1 MRKAYYLIFT
11 LLLGASCCLPQKKT
25 PMAEY
30 PAKEFEEEY
39 EYAEEDAA
47 DAEYDNSW
55 ELEPVDQN
63 WYKQYKGSETR
74 NWKLEHTE
82 LDITLDFKNSSISGF
97 ASLDLSPYFYSQDSL
112 VLDAKKLNV
121 EEVLDLSNKQ
131 NLKYQINPDSMQ
143 VTIYLDRKYKKGEKL
158 AIKLKYNTSAKAN
171 MDRNGG
177 AIASDDG
184 YYFINTDRKRNI
196 PMQFWTQ
203 GETESSSRWFPTLDA
218 PNQKHSQRISVKVP
232 DTMKVLSNGLKIS
245 SKISEGTKTVV
256 WEQKKAHAVYLT
268 MLAVGNW
275 SVVKDKWKNLDVEY
289 WVEKPF
295 ENQAKN
301 IFGNTPE
308 MMEFF
313 SKYTGVEYPW
323 DKYSQVVV
331 RDFVSGAME
340 NTSATVHMEALHQ
353 TPGEL
358 LDRPLEDYIS
368 HELFHQWFGDYV
380 TAESWANISLNESFA
395 TYGEYLW
402 KANKYGEIV
411 ADETLYG
418 FKKSYEN
425 WGGYTGKTLLRHN
438 YSTTND
444 VFDVTSYQKGALILH
459 MLRNEIGDE
468 AFRAGLKN
476 YLTKHAFKNA
486 EVDELRLCF
495 EETSGLDLAR
505 FFDQWY
511 KRPTYPSYQI
521 DVVKESNEGYKLS
534 IVQDADEY
542 AFTYGKMDIRYS
554 IESKVFNK
562 TLFIDESS
570 TSVDLGNIKPDW
582 LVIDP
587 NNKVL
592 GTFGY
597 TTDGAEKFFDLSR
610 LYLAYTNV
618 ESPSIKSKLAETFEE
633 MIAIETD
640 FGNSVSIVKDQ
651 IDSLR
656 VLMIRDAIMSKS
668 AVLSRNVLFPFF
680 NNTSDEKLGEMI
692 GLDFI
697 AAAVKDKSN
706 PSELRNQCFNIVAD
720 LSKDSNYFKS
730 YVNDPSILVSNSA
743 IARIW
748 KKDKLQSLVPEGL
761 RNEEFSIATSWFK
774 QSLFVGGNPSEQYDY
789 YEVLKSHP
797 HFNPTNTSELIDNI
811 FTYVS
816 DPSDFVYELLQSN
829 NSVNLRAAVRAID
842 SRLERIGMVRG
853 RSETSVIEEEKL
865 LQQLKT
871 KLEEGK

>member
-1 MRKAYYLIFT
+1 
-11 LLLGASCCLPQKKT
+11 
-25 PMAEY
+25 
-30 PAKEFEEEY
+30 
-39 EYAEEDAA
+39 
-47 DAEYDNSW
+47 
-55 ELEPVDQN
+55 
-63 WYKQYKGSETR
+63 
-74 NWKLEHTE
+74 
-82 LDITLDFKNSSISGF
+82 
-97 ASLDLSPYFYSQDSL
+97 
-112 VLDAKKLNV
+112 
-121 EEVLDLSNKQ
+121 
-131 NLKYQINPDSMQ
+131 
-143 VTIYLDRKYKKGEKL
+143 
-158 AIKLKYNTSAKAN
+158 
-171 MDRNGG
+171 
-177 AIASDDG
+177 
-184 YYFINTDRKRNI
+184 
-196 PMQFWTQ
+196 
-203 GETESSSRWFPTLDA
+203 
-218 PNQKHSQRISVKVP
+218 
-232 DTMKVLSNGLKIS
+232 
-245 SKISEGTKTVV
+245 
-256 WEQKKAHAVYLT
+256 
-268 MLAVGNW
+268 
-275 SVVKDKWKNLDVEY
+275 
-289 WVEKPF
+289 
-295 ENQAKN
+295 
-301 IFGNTPE
+301 
-308 MMEFF
+308 
-313 SKYTGVEYPW
+313 
-323 DKYSQVVV
+323 
-331 RDFVSGAME
+331 
-340 NTSATVHMEALHQ
+340 
-353 TPGEL
+353 
-358 LDRPLEDYIS
+358 
-368 HELFHQWFGDYV
+368 
-380 TAESWANISLNESFA
+380 
-395 TYGEYLW
+395 
-402 KANKYGEIV
+402 
-411 ADETLYG
+411 
-418 FKKSYEN
+418 
-425 WGGYTGKTLLRHN
+425 
-438 YSTTND
+438 